1 VDDKGEVISSIDI
14 DEKLSLQIWTK
25 GLSPRVVVFN
35 RLLDKK
41 KFVRPSWFED
51 FDRKL
56 TIKGRKKS
64 EMFEYAV
71 SDILPSIQRILSE
84 YAVYT
89 SFKPYLWKFAA
100 TFERVLHAPAV
111 VLDRKEFSI
120 LSEEKKSRLWV
131 ADLTGDD
138 DFDDA
143 EIERRKR
150 KGIWKKDSGFFVPF
164 FPLMPSEK
172 KTLPE
177 EGMPFSDGFYDVEDL
192 FLSGAVRKLNGASV
206 RRWHRPLR
214 IMSVALLLNFSYC
227 EEDGEEFSDELWRVG
242 RFDEPL
248 NLKIG
253 DYRLRGMGRKAAA
266 YIRHF
271 DTLSRV
277 DVRASFDCEKEL
289 LDSGYARKRR
299 LAFPPGIFGRSET
312 SVTFFERS
320 DGMMALACRS
330 SVRNPGGRA
339 DHEWR
344 LYYASSS
351 SQKSQEKQELI
362 YTLPREDYDAALIND
377 TFKGNPDDYFTV
389 SQIAGAKIFE
399 AWCDNLTPYIKYF
412 AGFVDV

>member
-1 VDDKGEVISSIDI
+1 MDDKGEIISSIDI

-35 RLLDKK
+35 KLLDKK
-41 KFVRPSWFED
+41 KFVRLSWFEE

-56 TIKGRKKS
+56 TIKGRKGS

-71 SDILPSIQRILSE
+71 SDILPAIQRILSE

-100 TFERVLHAPAV
+100 TFDRVLHAPAV
-111 VLDRKEFSI
+111 VLDRKEFAI
-120 LSEEKKSRLWV
+120 LSEEKKTRLWI

-138 DFDDA
+138 DLDEA
-143 EIERRKR
+143 EIERQKR
-150 KGIWKKDSGFFVPF
+150 KGTWKKDSGFFVPF
-164 FPLMPSEK
+164 FPLLPSEK
-172 KTLPE
+172 KTFPE
-177 EGMPFSDGFYDVEDL
+177 AGMPFSDGFYDVEDL

-227 EEDGEEFSDELWRVG
+227 EEDGQEFSDELWRVG
-242 RFDEPL
+242 RFEEPL

-253 DYRLRGMGRKAAA
+253 DYRLRGMGRKAVA

-271 DTLSRV
+271 DALRRV
-277 DVRASFDCEKEL
+277 SVRASFDGENEL
-289 LDSGYARKRR
+289 LSQDYARKRR
-299 LAFPPGIFGRSET
+299 IGFPPGLLGRGET

-320 DGMMALACRS
+320 DGMMALACRPSTKS
-330 SVRNPGGRA
+330 SGKGSGS
-339 DHEWR
+339 DGR
-344 LYYASSS
+344 LYYASPP
-351 SQKSQEKQELI
+351 QKSHEKQELI
-362 YTLPREDYDAALIND
+362 YTLPREDYDAALVND
-377 TFKGNPDDYFTV
+377 TFKGDADDYFTV

-399 AWCDNLTPYIKYF
+399 AWCDSLTPYIKYF